1 MKSAEEIFNEHSWKD
16 LGAISPS
23 GRFCIPAMKE
33 YAKQVAEETLKMAA
47 NGCVFIPSLNEYVNE
62 KSCIEDTIIF
72 LP

>member
-33 YAKQVAEETLKMAA
+33 YAEQVAEQALRAAAEKITL
-47 NGCVFIPSLNEYVNE
+47 GQTVTSIQ
-62 KSCIEDTIIF
+62 KSIRNTEIK